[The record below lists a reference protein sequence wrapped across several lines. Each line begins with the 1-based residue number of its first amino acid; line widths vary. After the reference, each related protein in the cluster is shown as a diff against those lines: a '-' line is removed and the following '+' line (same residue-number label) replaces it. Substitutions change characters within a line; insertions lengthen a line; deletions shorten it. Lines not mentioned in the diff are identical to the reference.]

1 MGRCYEPTLAISNAS
16 KIFFPPSYLG
26 VSSRQKLRIQNTS
39 RIPVEVRWE
48 IPEKYK
54 TEVLFD
60 PGKLKLKPN
69 EVAPI
74 TCSFTPLRV
83 SLK

>member
-1 MGRCYEPTLAISNAS
+1 M
-16 KIFFPPSYLG
+16 
-26 VSSRQKLRIQNTS
+26 
-39 RIPVEVRWE
+39 RWE